1 MVRSTVNPSQ
11 PPLDL
16 EGGRSGSARFDVEV
30 SGLDKS
36 AFIAT
41 IAHAVG
47 VPASFGDNWDAL
59 ADGLQDLSW
68 CQASSYELVLRGSAA
83 LSEAEWAISREIF
96 SDTEQFWQAQG
107 KSFRVKVES

>member
-1 MVRSTVNPSQ
+1 MVSSMVNPSQ
-11 PPLDL
+11 PPLDN
-16 EGGRSGSARFDVEV
+16 EGSAAGFARFYVEV

-36 AFIAT
+36 AFIAA
-41 IAHAVG
+41 IARAVG

-68 CQASSYELVLRGSAA
+68 CQTSAYELVLRGSAA
-83 LSEAEWAISREIF
+83 LSDAEWAIGREIF